1 MFFHDGH
8 LFAAEGYSSIIDKLW
23 QEVLWKFMKNFIWRP
38 VIDFSAGIRIAPLS
52 GINYNKYG
60 KVLGNFLLKLFD
72 KDEKSARFLAQKN
85 RKPFFDFLLS
95 DCLKWRR
102 LFGCHYPEANL

>member
-23 QEVLWKFMKNFIWRP
+23 QGVLWKFMKNFIWRP

-52 GINYNKYG
+52 GINYNKYNKIG
-60 KVLGNFLLKLFD
+60 VSEGEMLCSISKK
-72 KDEKSARFLAQKN
+72 
-85 RKPFFDFLLS
+85 KPF
-95 DCLKWRR
+95 
-102 LFGCHYPEANL
+102 